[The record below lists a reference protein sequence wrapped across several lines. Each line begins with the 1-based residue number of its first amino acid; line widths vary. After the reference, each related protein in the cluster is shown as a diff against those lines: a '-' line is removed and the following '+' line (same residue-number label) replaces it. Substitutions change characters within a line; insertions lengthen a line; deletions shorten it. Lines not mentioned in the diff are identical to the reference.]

1 MNVPLLDLKAQYKTI
16 KAEIL
21 EATLEVYESQRFI
34 LGPKVEELE
43 GKIADYTGVKYAVG
57 VSSGTDALLVS
68 LMAADIGKGDLVI
81 TTPYTFF
88 ATVGSIERIGAIPLL
103 VDIDPRTYN
112 IDTELLQEKVSSMNE
127 EQLSRLKAIMPVHL
141 FGQCANMEKIVEVA
155 NSLGIIIIEDAAQ
168 AIGSEYRFKNGSVK
182 RAGSMSKFGCF
193 SFFPSKNLGSF
204 GDGGMVTTDD
214 EDAYQKISIMRV
226 HGSRPKY
233 YHKVIGGNFRLDSLQ
248 AAILL
253 VKLNYLDRWTEK
265 RRVNARIYRDL
276 FAKLDLEEIELPFE
290 GDGRHIYNQFV
301 IKISNKRD
309 DLKNFLS
316 DHGIG
321 SEIYYPVPLHIQECF
336 KHLNYKPEDCPVSVD
351 AAAKTLALPIYSELT
366 FEQIEHV
373 VNTIHSFYRG

>member
-336 KHLNYKPEDCPVSVD
+336 KHLNYKPGDCPVSVD

>member
-16 KAEIL
+16 KEEIL
-21 EATLEVYESQRFI
+21 DATLEVYESQRFI

-43 GKIADYTGVKYAVG
+43 KKIADYTGVKYAVG

-68 LMAADIGKGDLVI
+68 LMAGGIGKGDLVI

-112 IDTELLQEKVSSMNE
+112 IDTELLEEKVSSMNE
-127 EQLSRLKAIMPVHL
+127 EELSRLKAIIPVHL
-141 FGQCANMEKIVEVA
+141 FGQCANMEKILEIA
-155 NSLGIIIIEDAAQ
+155 NSRDIIIIEDAAQ

-233 YHKVIGGNFRLDSLQ
+233 YHKVVGGNFRLDSLQ

-253 VKLNYLDRWTEK
+253 VKFNHLDTWTEK
-265 RRVNARIYRDL
+265 RRANARIYREL
-276 FAKLDLEEIELPFE
+276 FAKTDLEEIELPFE
-290 GDGRHIYNQFV
+290 GEGRHIYNQFV
-301 IKISNKRD
+301 IKVSNKRD
-309 DLKNFLS
+309 DLKNFLA

-336 KHLNYKPEDCPVSVD
+336 KHLNYKPGDCPVSLN
-351 AAAKTLALPIYSELT
+351 ASAKTLALPIYSELT

-373 VNTIHSFYRG
+373 VNTIHSFYRR

>member
-193 SFFPSKNLGSF
+193 SFSPL
-204 GDGGMVTTDD
+204 
-214 EDAYQKISIMRV
+214 KISAHLGMEEWLLQMMRT
-226 HGSRPKY
+226 PTK
-233 YHKVIGGNFRLDSLQ
+233 N
-248 AAILL
+248 
-253 VKLNYLDRWTEK
+253 
-265 RRVNARIYRDL
+265 
-276 FAKLDLEEIELPFE
+276 
-290 GDGRHIYNQFV
+290 IYNE
-301 IKISNKRD
+301 
-309 DLKNFLS
+309 
-316 DHGIG
+316 G
-321 SEIYYPVPLHIQECF
+321 SWV
-336 KHLNYKPEDCPVSVD
+336 
-351 AAAKTLALPIYSELT
+351 
-366 FEQIEHV
+366 
-373 VNTIHSFYRG
+373 